1 MAIGPS
7 ATATETGIKAEPA
20 TSPSLRMDISPRTQR
35 LSSLDAFRGW
45 TMFWIVGGSALVAGL
60 QALNANR
67 VINGLVYEL
76 NHSDWQGLRF
86 YDLIWPSF
94 MLMTGMS
101 LPFSYAKRSLTE
113 THRQI
118 LMRVLRRFLV
128 LFLLGSLRESIHFN
142 RPYLIEL
149 SSALQPIAVAYLAAF
164 LIVPRSWRFQAAVGA
179 GILVFY
185 ALLLAFVPAPGVPAG
200 SYDRNANLVLWTDL
214 VTVGR
219 VLPEHWGTVI
229 CTLPTISTTIVGM
242 LAGRASYDEPQR
254 GEQNE
259 NHRLGRAVRRRA
271 GLGLEPCDPNR
282 DEDLDHL
289 LWTGVGRLCL
299 PDVSGFLL
307 AGGCPWLSKTGL
319 PVLGDRHEC
328 GGDLH
333 VGEHYPLEQDGSHLY
348 APARRNTGLV
358 HTACSRDCGSNCRVA
373 CAVLD
378 VQAQDFPYCLTH
390 AVAYGPFTRSRMV
403 SPLRDSGSGA
413 SETVRSE
420 TLPCACGGRG
430 LG

>member
-1 MAIGPS
+1 MAISHS
-7 ATATETGIKAEPA
+7 ATATATGIEAEQA
-20 TSPSLRMDISPRTQR
+20 TSPSLRMDISPGTKR

-60 QALNANR
+60 QALNANP

-101 LPFSYAKRSLTE
+101 LPFSYAKRSLTQ
-113 THRQI
+113 THREI

-142 RPYLIEL
+142 HPYLIEL

-164 LIVPRSWRFQAAVGA
+164 LIVRRSWRFQAAVGA

-242 LAGRASYDEPQR
+242 LLGELLMTNRSAASKMKTIGLVGLSGVVLGWALNPVIPIVMKIWTTSYGLASAGFACLMFLVFYWLIDVR
-254 GEQNE
+254 GYRKLAFPFLVIGMN
-259 NHRLGRAVRRRA
+259 AVA
-271 GLGLEPCDPNR
+271 IYMSESIIPWNNIVAIFTQP
-282 DEDLDHL
+282 
-289 LWTGVGRLCL
+289 
-299 PDVSGFLL
+299 L
-307 AGGCPWLSKTGL
+307 AGT
-319 PVLGDRHEC
+319 LGSFT
-328 GGDLH
+328 
-333 VGEHYPLEQDGSHLY
+333 PLFH
-348 APARRNTGLV
+348 AI
-358 HTACSRDCGSNCRVA
+358 
-373 CAVLD
+373 AVLT
-378 VQAQDFPYCLTH
+378 VEWLVLYWMHKRKIFLT
-390 AVAYGPFTRSRMV
+390 A
-403 SPLRDSGSGA
+403 
-413 SETVRSE
+413 
-420 TLPCACGGRG
+420 
-430 LG
+430 

>member
-1 MAIGPS
+1 MAIGRS
-7 ATATETGIKAEPA
+7 TTATATGTKAEPA
-20 TSPSLRMDISPRTQR
+20 TSSSLRTDISPGTKR

-67 VINGLVYEL
+67 VINALVYEL

-101 LPFSYAKRSLTE
+101 LPFSYAKRSLTQ

-164 LIVPRSWRFQAAVGA
+164 LIVRRSWRFQAAVGA

-242 LAGRASYDEPQR
+242 LLGELLMTNRSTASKMKTI
-254 GEQNE
+254 GM
-259 NHRLGRAVRRRA
+259 V
-271 GLGLEPCDPNR
+271 GLS
-282 DEDLDHL
+282 
-289 LWTGVGRLCL
+289 GV
-299 PDVSGFLL
+299 
-307 AGGCPWLSKTGL
+307 
-319 PVLGDRHEC
+319 VLGWALNPVIPIVMKIWTTSYGLASAGFACLMFLVFYWLVDVRGYRKLAFPFLVIGMNAVAIYMSESIIPWSNIVAIFTHSL
-328 GGDLH
+328 GGTL
-333 VGEHYPLEQDGSHLY
+333 GSFTPLFH
-348 APARRNTGLV
+348 AI
-358 HTACSRDCGSNCRVA
+358 
-373 CAVLD
+373 AVLTIEWL
-378 VQAQDFPYCLTH
+378 VLYWMYKRKIFLT
-390 AVAYGPFTRSRMV
+390 A
-403 SPLRDSGSGA
+403 
-413 SETVRSE
+413 
-420 TLPCACGGRG
+420 
-430 LG
+430 

>member
-1 MAIGPS
+1 MAIGRS
-7 ATATETGIKAEPA
+7 TTATATETKAEPA
-20 TSPSLRMDISPRTQR
+20 TSSSLRMDISPGTKR

-67 VINGLVYEL
+67 VINALVYEL

-101 LPFSYAKRSLTE
+101 LPFSYAKRSLTQ

-164 LIVPRSWRFQAAVGA
+164 LIVRRSWRFQAAVGA

-242 LAGRASYDEPQR
+242 LLGELLMTNRSMASKMKTI
-254 GEQNE
+254 GM
-259 NHRLGRAVRRRA
+259 V
-271 GLGLEPCDPNR
+271 GLS
-282 DEDLDHL
+282 
-289 LWTGVGRLCL
+289 GV
-299 PDVSGFLL
+299 
-307 AGGCPWLSKTGL
+307 
-319 PVLGDRHEC
+319 VLGWALNPVIPIVMKIWTTSYGLASAGFACLMFLVFYWLVDVRGYRKLAFPFLVIGMNAVAIYMSESIIPWSNIVAIFTHSL
-328 GGDLH
+328 GGTL
-333 VGEHYPLEQDGSHLY
+333 GSFTPLFH
-348 APARRNTGLV
+348 AI
-358 HTACSRDCGSNCRVA
+358 
-373 CAVLD
+373 AVLTIEWL
-378 VQAQDFPYCLTH
+378 VLYWMYKRKIFLT
-390 AVAYGPFTRSRMV
+390 A
-403 SPLRDSGSGA
+403 
-413 SETVRSE
+413 
-420 TLPCACGGRG
+420 
-430 LG
+430 

>member
-7 ATATETGIKAEPA
+7 ATATATGIKAEQA
-20 TSPSLRMDISPRTQR
+20 TSPSLRIDISPGTKR

-101 LPFSYAKRSLTE
+101 LPFSYAKRSLTQ

-164 LIVPRSWRFQAAVGA
+164 LIVRRSWRFQAAVGA

-242 LAGRASYDEPQR
+242 LLGELLMTNRSTASKMKTIGLVGLSGVVLGWALNPVIPIVMKIWTTSYGLASAGFACLMFLVFYWLVDVR
-254 GEQNE
+254 GYRKLAFPFLVIGMN
-259 NHRLGRAVRRRA
+259 AVA
-271 GLGLEPCDPNR
+271 IYMSESIIPWSNIVAIFT
-282 DEDLDHL
+282 H
-289 LWTGVGRLCL
+289 
-299 PDVSGFLL
+299 SL
-307 AGGCPWLSKTGL
+307 AGT
-319 PVLGDRHEC
+319 LGSFT
-328 GGDLH
+328 
-333 VGEHYPLEQDGSHLY
+333 PLFH
-348 APARRNTGLV
+348 AI
-358 HTACSRDCGSNCRVA
+358 
-373 CAVLD
+373 AVLTIEWL
-378 VQAQDFPYCLTH
+378 VLYWMYKRKIFLT
-390 AVAYGPFTRSRMV
+390 A
-403 SPLRDSGSGA
+403 
-413 SETVRSE
+413 
-420 TLPCACGGRG
+420 
-430 LG
+430 

>member
-1 MAIGPS
+1 MAIGHS
-7 ATATETGIKAEPA
+7 ATATATGIKAEQA
-20 TSPSLRMDISPRTQR
+20 TSPSLRMDISPGTKR

-101 LPFSYAKRSLTE
+101 LPFSYAKRSLTQ

-164 LIVPRSWRFQAAVGA
+164 LIVRRSWRFQAAVGA

-242 LAGRASYDEPQR
+242 LLGELLMTNRSTASKMKTIGLVGLSGVVLGWALNPVIPIVMKIWTTSYGLASAGFACLMFLVFYWLIDVR
-254 GEQNE
+254 GYRKLAFPFLVIGTN
-259 NHRLGRAVRRRA
+259 AVAIYMSESIIPWSRTVA
-271 GLGLEPCDPNR
+271 IFTHP
-282 DEDLDHL
+282 
-289 LWTGVGRLCL
+289 
-299 PDVSGFLL
+299 L
-307 AGGCPWLSKTGL
+307 AGTL
-319 PVLGDRHEC
+319 
-328 GGDLH
+328 
-333 VGEHYPLEQDGSHLY
+333 
-348 APARRNTGLV
+348 
-358 HTACSRDCGSNCRVA
+358 
-373 CAVLD
+373 
-378 VQAQDFPYCLTH
+378 
-390 AVAYGPFTRSRMV
+390 GPFT
-403 SPLRDSGSGA
+403 PLFHAIAVLTAEWLVLYWMYKRKIFLTA
-413 SETVRSE
+413 
-420 TLPCACGGRG
+420 
-430 LG
+430 

>member
-1 MAIGPS
+1 MAIGRS
-7 ATATETGIKAEPA
+7 ATATATGIKAEQA
-20 TSPSLRMDISPRTQR
+20 TLPSLRMDISPGTKR

-60 QALNANR
+60 QALNANP

-101 LPFSYAKRSLTE
+101 LPFSYAKRSLTQ

-164 LIVPRSWRFQAAVGA
+164 LIVRRSWRFQAAVGA

-242 LAGRASYDEPQR
+242 LLGELLMTNRSAASKMKTIGLVGLSGVVLGWALNPVIPIVMKIWTTSYGLASAGFACLMFLVFHWLVDVR
-254 GEQNE
+254 GYRKLAFPFLVIGMN
-259 NHRLGRAVRRRA
+259 AVA
-271 GLGLEPCDPNR
+271 IYMSESIIPWSNIVALFT
-282 DEDLDHL
+282 H
-289 LWTGVGRLCL
+289 
-299 PDVSGFLL
+299 SL
-307 AGGCPWLSKTGL
+307 AGT
-319 PVLGDRHEC
+319 LGSFT
-328 GGDLH
+328 
-333 VGEHYPLEQDGSHLY
+333 PLFH
-348 APARRNTGLV
+348 AI
-358 HTACSRDCGSNCRVA
+358 
-373 CAVLD
+373 AVLT
-378 VQAQDFPYCLTH
+378 VEWLVLYWMYKRKIFLT
-390 AVAYGPFTRSRMV
+390 A
-403 SPLRDSGSGA
+403 
-413 SETVRSE
+413 
-420 TLPCACGGRG
+420 
-430 LG
+430 